1 MQEYA
6 NSLAL
11 LGHAIAQQGG
21 ADFFSAL
28 SQSFVALPRCGG
40 HVVILY
46 YPANS
51 KPQCLYND
59 CKTENTY
66 QLEVQAYID
75 GPYIFDPYY
84 QAQLDGLADGAYRLR
99 DIAPDNFKKTEYY
112 KHYYLPSLLADE
124 LCYLV
129 TLGEQEYIH
138 FSLTPADTSHK
149 FPKSV
154 LRYLNSL
161 HTVIPALIKQHWQ
174 LSHAQSTRPVGE
186 QYLNNTLQH
195 ALKHFGSSLLSPR
208 EQQVLQMLLRG
219 HSGKSAA
226 QRLGISSETVKLHRK
241 NMYQKLDVSTLSE
254 LFYLFIDS
262 LSLANTNSPSD
273 PLIKYMGKQVA
284 ST

>member
-112 KHYYLPSLLADE
+112 KHYYWH
-124 LCYLV
+124 C
-129 TLGEQEYIH
+129 
-138 FSLTPADTSHK
+138 
-149 FPKSV
+149 
-154 LRYLNSL
+154 
-161 HTVIPALIKQHWQ
+161 
-174 LSHAQSTRPVGE
+174 
-186 QYLNNTLQH
+186 
-195 ALKHFGSSLLSPR
+195 
-208 EQQVLQMLLRG
+208 
-219 HSGKSAA
+219 
-226 QRLGISSETVKLHRK
+226 
-241 NMYQKLDVSTLSE
+241 
-254 LFYLFIDS
+254 
-262 LSLANTNSPSD
+262 
-273 PLIKYMGKQVA
+273 
-284 ST
+284 